1 MKEKL
6 IYIVIFLFAFIA
18 VSGGM
23 YYAAGAYKDVFA
35 FDFSPAD
42 HTIKVASDTTKLKIP
57 ESPKSIIKPVE
68 TEAKIDSL
76 LKNSVSENP
85 IVEERN
91 PVKLDSLKLLLAE
104 IKKLKE
110 EKGNGKSISMPNA
123 VSIVPDNTTQK
134 VNTQIK
140 KDSTYNSWMKNSI
153 KLYESMDTKK
163 AAKII
168 QGYSD
173 NIAREI
179 LFSMKKKKAAE
190 IISELKPEAATR
202 IMNLQ

>member
-6 IYIVIFLFAFIA
+6 IYVVIFIFAFIA
-18 VSGGM
+18 VTGGM
-23 YYAAGAYKDVFA
+23 YYAAGRYKNVFT

-42 HTIKVASDTTKLKIP
+42 HSIKTVKDSLNAKT
-57 ESPKSIIKPVE
+57 EVSPKPVIKPVD

-76 LKNSVSENP
+76 LKNGSNINP
-85 IVEERN
+85 VVEESD

-104 IKKLKE
+104 IKKLKD
-110 EKGNGKSISMPNA
+110 EKANGNVKSLPSS
-123 VSIVPDNTTQK
+123 VVIVPDNIVK
-134 VNTQIK
+134 NNMKIK
-140 KDSTYNSWMKNSI
+140 KDSTYNSWLKNSI

-190 IISELKPEAATR
+190 IISELQPEAATR